1 MILNIGLYFVRFD
14 IKQLIITKIFSEIN
28 LIDKKQEIT
37 QLLCSL
43 SDGNRQIVDSLLP
56 LVYKELHQ
64 IAHVQL
70 RNERSGH
77 TLNATALVHEAYFKL
92 VDQSRVNWQNRAHFF
107 AIASQAM
114 RRILINYAHQRK
126 AEKRG
131 GNKAFVT
138 FIEDSIP
145 KDQNPDELIA
155 LDEAL
160 TRLEKLNERQSK
172 VVEYWFFVGLTHE
185 EIAEVLNVS
194 VPSVRRDWRLA
205 RAWLS
210 RELTTLN

>member
-1 MILNIGLYFVRFD
+1 
-14 IKQLIITKIFSEIN
+14 
-28 LIDKKQEIT
+28 
-37 QLLCSL
+37 
-43 SDGNRQIVDSLLP
+43 
-56 LVYKELHQ
+56 
-64 IAHVQL
+64 
-70 RNERSGH
+70 
-77 TLNATALVHEAYFKL
+77 
-92 VDQSRVNWQNRAHFF
+92 
-107 AIASQAM
+107 M

-194 VPSVRRDWRLA
+194 IPSVRRDWRLA

-210 RELTTLN
+210 RELTTIN

>member
-1 MILNIGLYFVRFD
+1 MIN
-14 IKQLIITKIFSEIN
+14 
-28 LIDKKQEIT
+28 KKEEIT

-43 SDGNRQIVDSLLP
+43 SDDNRQIVDSLLP

-92 VDQSRVNWQNRAHFF
+92 VDQTRVNWQNRAHFF

-145 KDQNPDELIA
+145 KNQNPDELIA

-160 TRLEKLNERQSK
+160 NRLEKLNERQSK
-172 VVEYWFFVGLTHE
+172 VIEYWFFVGLTHE
-185 EIAEVLNVS
+185 EIAEVLKVS